1 MYNLQAVSDYSEEAQ
16 TLRRFNPD
24 RACLAVKTRDDVL
37 LLQYL
42 HDKNIPIVQCAVL
55 TNAFVQELYF
65 PHGGITARSKY
76 YLTHNGFGSF
86 FFFLF
91 LCCCVR
97 WSIIIISLVSSVL
110 SLLLLH
116 PTTPFLLI
124 IIASSLST
132 HYHSWWWWAATCII
146 ITSLSCIKELL
157 LRPHIATVLIE

>member
-1 MYNLQAVSDYSEEAQ
+1 MYNLQAVSDYSEETQ

-24 RACLAVKTRDDVL
+24 RACLAVKTRDDAL

-86 FFFLF
+86 FFFLCDIHMHSNIF
-91 LCCCVR
+91 QYGFPKDHSR
-97 WSIIIISLVSSVL
+97 RNSILRA
-110 SLLLLH
+110 
-116 PTTPFLLI
+116 TP
-124 IIASSLST
+124 
-132 HYHSWWWWAATCII
+132 
-146 ITSLSCIKELL
+146 
-157 LRPHIATVLIE
+157 